1 MTKPREAV
9 TFALAGAL
17 IVGVIG
23 LILTAGQEFRIFR
36 FWGLIG
42 GLVVWLLYRVIRYA
56 VRG

>member
-23 LILTAGQEFRIFR
+23 LLCCLEELENG
-36 FWGLIG
+36 
-42 GLVVWLLYRVIRYA
+42 
-56 VRG
+56 